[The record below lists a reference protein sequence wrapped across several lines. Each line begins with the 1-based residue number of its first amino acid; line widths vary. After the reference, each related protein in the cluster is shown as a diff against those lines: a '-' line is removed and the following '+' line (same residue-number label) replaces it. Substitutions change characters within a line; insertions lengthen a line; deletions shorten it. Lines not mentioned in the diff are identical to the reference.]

1 MAGKKSTKNTL
12 KESISLNV
20 SAQQFYGYADY
31 YNRVPLFP
39 ALQLTNAG
47 AEAAEGLEV
56 TIEGSDGFLLPF
68 AKQLE
73 EVPFESTVEIAA
85 QNLVSPLYLTELS
98 EPRQVSV
105 RIKVSHGKDVV
116 AESGLLTDGS
126 VRKNKGRK
134 GKRETMP

>member
-39 ALQLTNAG
+39 VLQLTNAG

-85 QNLVSPLYLTELS
+85 QIRDSRNSEMNRSP
-98 EPRQVSV
+98 
-105 RIKVSHGKDVV
+105 KVMSWKISRMNCG
-116 AESGLLTDGS
+116 
-126 VRKNKGRK
+126 
-134 GKRETMP
+134 MM